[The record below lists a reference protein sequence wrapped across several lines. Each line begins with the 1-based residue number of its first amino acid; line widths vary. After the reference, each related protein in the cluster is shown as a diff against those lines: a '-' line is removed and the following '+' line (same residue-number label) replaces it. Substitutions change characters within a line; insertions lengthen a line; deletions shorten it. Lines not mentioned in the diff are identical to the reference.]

1 MANRRRIK
9 KKIRRAAL
17 RYGIDPDVFEAQ
29 IGQESGFQQG
39 LTSSAGAKDIA
50 QFIPSTAKQ
59 YGVTLG
65 DGKVDDDIDGA
76 ARYMRDNLKRTGGN
90 YKQALSIYNSGRPD
104 GYLSIAETKNYVQTI
119 LGNSGGAQKT
129 APRSV
134 PKSAAPSYTTETVP
148 GVDRSADR
156 RALRINYLSER
167 GKPGALLNLGLS
179 LRDAQDTPDSQVR
192 VETPG
197 QAQSKGGVHGT
208 GVALATAAKQE
219 ADLINNAKVRYQW
232 GGGHAGKQKRGSK
245 VTPLD
250 CSGAVSRVL
259 GIDPRV
265 SGEFAKWGKP
275 GKGRVTVYSN
285 SKHVLMEIDGHFF
298 GTSASNPGG
307 GAGWIP
313 RGQVSKQYLKGFVAR
328 HA

>member
-129 APRSV
+129 APRSA
-134 PKSAAPSYTTETVP
+134 PRSAAPSYTTETVP

-179 LRDAQDTPDSQVR
+179 LRDAQDTPDSQVQ
-192 VETPG
+192 VPTPG
-197 QAQSKGGVHGT
+197 QPQPPARNRRQGSGSTNIRDIITLAQSYGLHVGENPLVDKVDPVHAAGSYHYQKAKGAPG
-208 GVALATAAKQE
+208 AA
-219 ADLINNAKVRYQW
+219 ADV
-232 GGGHAGKQKRGSK
+232 
-245 VTPLD
+245 
-250 CSGAVSRVL
+250 SGDPAQMRKFARVL
-259 GIDPRV
+259 ARRY
-265 SGEFAKWGKP
+265 GKDLEELIWRGP
-275 GKGRVTVYSN
+275 GSRTIKKGKKVPKNFYSAHTD
-285 SKHVLMEIDGHFF
+285 HVH
-298 GTSASNPGG
+298 
-307 GAGWIP
+307 
-313 RGQVSKQYLKGFVAR
+313 VADTD
-328 HA
+328 